1 MRRTWVPRKM
11 AECHAIKLPAEA
23 HINKEQIQ
31 AVARH
36 PHAHITSTIASY
48 NREALAVTGLYEA
61 RHDISDTAKLVQ
73 GLYERK
79 GKTGSR
85 SARYTAPRLTRS
97 SPGRVPDSVIA
108 AFGRYSIYVSER
120 FAAPGRHI
128 GRSPVSRRCTLVL
141 STSGQQ
147 RKGSAV
153 APRLKV
159 MATAQH
165 ASLYTAEPEK
175 PCDE

>member
-97 SPGRVPDSVIA
+97 SPGRVPGFGYSSV
-108 AFGRYSIYVSER
+108 RSIFHIRKRALRSPWQAHGPKPS
-120 FAAPGRHI
+120 FAAVHA
-128 GRSPVSRRCTLVL
+128 
-141 STSGQQ
+141 
-147 RKGSAV
+147 GSEHK
-153 APRLKV
+153 R
-159 MATAQH
+159 ATAQRIGRR
-165 ASLYTAEPEK
+165 AAAQGYGDSAARVTVYSGTREALR
-175 PCDE
+175 